1 MKRRLTVTLVIV
13 MIGISLI
20 IICAMKRVKYI
31 EAQSN
36 DMESISKYSETLSE
50 TAIDN
55 VNYSDTFA
63 KDGDVDSIVEQMDEE
78 GIYEVGKDIVITVDE
93 IEQYTEFYELNESD
107 NPKEDA
113 VKYAEERN
121 ALYAAAIN
129 NGYTVSDKELKEK
142 IAELK
147 SMLKEDDNRY
157 MYEQALN
164 GFESEDD
171 YWAFEYEVYKVDIPI
186 EKYVEHLGTEFRE
199 ENDITDD
206 TEFNE
211 LWTNEFEKIK
221 RTLVENENFSKN

>member
-1 MKRRLTVTLVIV
+1 
-13 MIGISLI
+13 
-20 IICAMKRVKYI
+20 
-31 EAQSN
+31 
-36 DMESISKYSETLSE
+36 
-50 TAIDN
+50 
-55 VNYSDTFA
+55 
-63 KDGDVDSIVEQMDEE
+63 
-78 GIYEVGKDIVITVDE
+78 
-93 IEQYTEFYELNESD
+93 
-107 NPKEDA
+107 
-113 VKYAEERN
+113 
-121 ALYAAAIN
+121 
-129 NGYTVSDKELKEK
+129 
-142 IAELK
+142 
-147 SMLKEDDNRY
+147 MLKEDDNRY